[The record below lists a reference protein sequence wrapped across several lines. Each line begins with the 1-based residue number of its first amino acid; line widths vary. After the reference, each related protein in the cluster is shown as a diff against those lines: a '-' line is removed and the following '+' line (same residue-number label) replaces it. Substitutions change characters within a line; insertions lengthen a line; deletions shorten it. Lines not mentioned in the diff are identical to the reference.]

1 MQLLEGVVIPHLPA
15 PAPSAPDKSHKVA
28 IHSAPRLDAASMHMP
43 AVFLRSLKASRPQH
57 ETECVSCYPMLSHV
71 AGRAG
76 AAPVGCAVFDQ
87 AGKGRG
93 WAGVLRSLA
102 MFCGFSQHFATMQL
116 STFQKQKKI
125 SSNRILPPVPM
136 TEIVDQTELIE
147 ASSIIQLYAG
157 FGRGSEP
164 ICL

>member
-1 MQLLEGVVIPHLPA
+1 
-15 PAPSAPDKSHKVA
+15 
-28 IHSAPRLDAASMHMP
+28 
-43 AVFLRSLKASRPQH
+43 
-57 ETECVSCYPMLSHV
+57 
-71 AGRAG
+71 
-76 AAPVGCAVFDQ
+76 
-87 AGKGRG
+87 
-93 WAGVLRSLA
+93 